1 MLSVPLTIV
10 KPPSGRPLTLKP
22 FAPPGL
28 GLIEITS
35 KVAAGSDAAAHGDGD
50 PGADTSGGGGG
61 GRGGDWALSAIA
73 AATPKMGTSS
83 ARICKR
89 NMSSSGDDRYRP

>member
-22 FAPPGL
+22 LAPPGL

-35 KVAAGSDAAAHGDGD
+35 NVAAGSDAAAHGDGD
-50 PGADTSGGGGG
+50 PGANPSGGGGG
-61 GRGGDWALSAIA
+61 GGDWAFSNVA
-73 AATPKMGTSS
+73 AATPKTGTSS